1 MSMKTPGVYIKE
13 VNAFPPS
20 IVEVATAVPA
30 FIGYTEKAEEKGQS
44 LLNKPRRIGSMA
56 EFERFFGGGP
66 PVSFSVSTTA
76 VTGVDPINVGG
87 TKVYVQQSSPA
98 YRLHRGMRHFFQNG
112 GGTCVIVSVG
122 LYEQDATKAATAI
135 KSDALT
141 KGVDTLDNE
150 HESTMIVIP
159 DAVSLA
165 SSSCADVQNKMLLH
179 CQGERQRNRFAILDV
194 QNGHLGL
201 GGADDPVKAFRN
213 AVLKT
218 GADFGAAYY
227 PYLDTSL
234 IDEDELR
241 LGNVA
246 ASSHGVIQTLVSEEK
261 PSGAALAAML
271 KGLTSTLAPTPAQT
285 PAATPAGADAQAG
298 DTPAGDGTAPP
309 PAPAAPVAP
318 AAAKTDVLDK
328 EDVHKALYIG
338 SAAYK
343 TLMQEMRRQLSRVAP
358 SAAMAGI
365 YTLVDGTR
373 GVWKAPANVGIAG
386 VIAPAVQIS
395 HADQEDLNVTPQGK
409 SINAIRSFIGEG
421 VMVWGA
427 RTLDGNSLDWR
438 YINVRRTMIM
448 IEQSCK
454 LAAKQL
460 VFEPNVANTW
470 VTIKSMIGNYLTTV
484 WKRGGLAGA
493 VPEDAFTVLCG
504 LGETMAPED
513 ILEGVLKVTVLVA
526 VSRPA
531 EFIEITFQQQMQKS

>member
-66 PVSFSVSTTA
+66 PISFDVSTTA
-76 VTGVDPINVGG
+76 VAGVEPVNIGG
-87 TKVYVQQSSPA
+87 TPVYISQSSPH

-122 LYEQDATKAATAI
+122 LYDDPAKGGKGIQQDP
-135 KSDALT
+135 LT
-141 KGVDTLDNE
+141 KGIDTLANE

-159 DAVSLA
+159 DAISLEDPA
-165 SSSCADVQNKMLLH
+165 CANVQNAMLMH
-179 CQGERQRNRFAILDV
+179 CQSERQRNRFSILDV
-194 QNGHLGL
+194 QHGDRALHGS
-201 GGADDPVKAFRN
+201 DDPVVAFRT
-213 AVLKT
+213 AILKT

-234 IDEDELR
+234 IGEDELG
-241 LGNVA
+241 LDNVA
-246 ASSHGVIQTLVSEEK
+246 ASGRTAISALVTVEQPAGQELAGMLDGA
-261 PSGAALAAML
+261 PASGADT
-271 KGLTSTLAPTPAQT
+271 K
-285 PAATPAGADAQAG
+285 DA
-298 DTPAGDGTAPP
+298 
-309 PAPAAPVAP
+309 
-318 AAAKTDVLDK
+318 
-328 EDVHKALYIG
+328 HKALYNG
-338 SAAYK
+338 SPAYK

-409 SINAIRSFIGEG
+409 SVNAIRSFIGEG

-470 VTIKSMIGNYLTTV
+470 VTIKSMISNYLTTV

-513 ILEGVLKVTVLVA
+513 ILEGILKVTVLVA